1 MHQGLAVGGIE
12 ASKAIR
18 RTEKANL
25 VLLVCCSA
33 IVCSDNSLVRRITST
48 DCSDRTGCEA
58 FN

>member
-25 VLLVCCSA
+25 VLLFCL
-33 IVCSDNSLVRRITST
+33 VCSDNSLVRRITST